1 MLKIVGFLEKY
12 EKDTVTESG
21 ERRFGEKK
29 DESEG

>member
-29 DESEG
+29 R